1 LEIAVMTKTLTLAAL
16 FFVGSIAATASLL
29 HEPSMPGHATTA
41 DSSLEATR
49 RGTRAPLAGVADA
62 EPTVGTQPRRGE
74 RAELD
79 LAGDRVAEVTADSP
93 RRGTRL

>member
-1 LEIAVMTKTLTLAAL
+1 LEIAVMTKTFTLAAL
-16 FFVGSIAATASLL
+16 FFVGSVAATASLL
-29 HEPSMPGHATTA
+29 HEPSMPGHAATA
-41 DSSLEATR
+41 DSGLETTR
-49 RGTRAPLAGVADA
+49 RGTRTPLATVAGT

-79 LAGDRVAEVTADSP
+79 PAGDRMAEVTADSP